1 MTLVTIL
8 TLTCVDREQ
17 HARLPTTRLS
27 VPAPEDTPEILL
39 SAADLLRRR
48 TCALLTRVV
57 QVLSARQG
65 LTGQGLTGQY
75 VPVQLG
81 TGETHWCPAL
91 EESVSTTASVRWTV
105 PVSTT
110 TAGLLVRMPVVRMPS
125 VRQGTMEQ
133 SAPVHLALWGI
144 LLQLVDSQEELRLT
158 LSASL
163 DLNVILTL
171 TFYSSLKTEA
181 KV

>member
-1 MTLVTIL
+1 VTLVT
-8 TLTCVDREQ
+8 TPTPTCVVREQ
-17 HARLPTTRLS
+17 PARLPTTRLS
-27 VPAPEDTPEILL
+27 VPAPEDTLEILS
-39 SAADLLRRR
+39 SAADLSRRR
-48 TCALLTRVV
+48 TCALLTPAV
-57 QVLSARQG
+57 QALSARQA
-65 LTGQGLTGQY
+65 LTGQELTGQY

-81 TGETHWCPAL
+81 TGETHWCHAQ
-91 EESVSTTASVRWTV
+91 EESVSTTVSVRWTE

-110 TAGLLVRMPVVRMPS
+110 TAGLLVRTPAVRMLS

-158 LSASL
+158 LSGSL